1 MERTGKKKR
10 KTFTRRDFLKSLGGG
25 AVGVGVASKVLGKE
39 PVFPQASPGD
49 PEIFSRKKI
58 ALTVNGK
65 SLSLEVDADE
75 TLLQVLRDKLKLTG
89 TKKTCN
95 RGECGGCTVLLNGTP
110 VYSCHMLALQADGGE
125 ILSVEGLA
133 KGDKLHPVQQ
143 AFIDKDAYQCGFCTP
158 GFIMASVAL
167 LNKTKTPSPEDIR
180 AALAGNLCRCGNY
193 QKIYE
198 AVSSASET
206 MRKA

>member
-1 MERTGKKKR
+1 
-10 KTFTRRDFLKSLGGG
+10 
-25 AVGVGVASKVLGKE
+25 
-39 PVFPQASPGD
+39 
-49 PEIFSRKKI
+49 
-58 ALTVNGK
+58 
-65 SLSLEVDADE
+65 VDADE

-89 TKKTCN
+89 TKRTCN

-193 QKIYE
+193 QKICE

-206 MRKA
+206 MRRA

>member
-10 KTFTRRDFLKSLGGG
+10 KTFTRRDFLKSLGGS

-39 PVFPQASPGD
+39 PAFPQASPGD

-58 ALTVNGK
+58 SLTVNGK

-75 TLLQVLRDKLKLTG
+75 TLLQVLRDRLKLTG
-89 TKKTCN
+89 TKRTCN

-143 AFIDKDAYQCGFCTP
+143 AFIDKDGYQCGFCTS

-167 LNKTKTPSPEDIR
+167 LNKTKTPSSDDIR

-206 MRKA
+206 MRRT

>member
-1 MERTGKKKR
+1 
-10 KTFTRRDFLKSLGGG
+10 
-25 AVGVGVASKVLGKE
+25 
-39 PVFPQASPGD
+39 
-49 PEIFSRKKI
+49 
-58 ALTVNGK
+58 
-65 SLSLEVDADE
+65 
-75 TLLQVLRDKLKLTG
+75 
-89 TKKTCN
+89 
-95 RGECGGCTVLLNGTP
+95 
-110 VYSCHMLALQADGGE
+110 MLALQADGGE

-206 MRKA
+206 MRRA

>member
-10 KTFTRRDFLKSLGGG
+10 KTVTRRDFLKSLGGG

-39 PVFPQASPGD
+39 SALAQAGPGD
-49 PEIFSRKKI
+49 PEIFSRKNI
-58 ALTVNGK
+58 SLIVNGK
-65 SLSLEVDADE
+65 SLSLDVDANE

-89 TKKTCN
+89 TKRTCN

-158 GFIMASVAL
+158 GFIMSSVAL
-167 LNKTKTPSPEDIR
+167 LNKTRAPSSDDIR
-180 AALAGNLCRCGNY
+180 SSLAGNLCRCGNY

-198 AVSSASET
+198 AVSSASEA
-206 MRKA
+206 MGRG

>member
-1 MERTGKKKR
+1 
-10 KTFTRRDFLKSLGGG
+10 
-25 AVGVGVASKVLGKE
+25 
-39 PVFPQASPGD
+39 
-49 PEIFSRKKI
+49 
-58 ALTVNGK
+58 
-65 SLSLEVDADE
+65 
-75 TLLQVLRDKLKLTG
+75 LTG
-89 TKKTCN
+89 TKRTCN

-206 MRKA
+206 MRRA

>member
-10 KTFTRRDFLKSLGGG
+10 KTVTRRDFLKSLGGG

-39 PVFPQASPGD
+39 SALAQAGPGD
-49 PEIFSRKKI
+49 PDIFSRKKI
-58 ALTVNGK
+58 SLTVNGK
-65 SLSLEVDADE
+65 SLSLDVDANE

-89 TKKTCN
+89 TKRTCN

-125 ILSVEGLA
+125 ILSIEGLA

-143 AFIDKDAYQCGFCTP
+143 AFIDKDAYQCGFCSP

-167 LNKTKTPSPEDIR
+167 LNKAKAPSSDDIR

-206 MRKA
+206 MRRG

>member
-39 PVFPQASPGD
+39 PVLPQAGPGD
-49 PEIFSRKKI
+49 PEIFSRKI
-58 ALTVNGK
+58 ISLTVNGK
-65 SLSLEVDADE
+65 SLSLEVDANE

-206 MRKA
+206 MRRA

>member
-1 MERTGKKKR
+1 MERSGKKKR

-39 PVFPQASPGD
+39 SILPQAGPGD

-65 SLSLEVDADE
+65 SLSLEVEADE

-89 TKKTCN
+89 TKRTCN

-133 KGDKLHPVQQ
+133 REDKLHPVQQ
-143 AFIDKDAYQCGFCTP
+143 AFIDYGAMQCGFCIP
-158 GFIMASVAL
+158 GMILSAKAL
-167 LNKTKTPSPEDIR
+167 LDETPHPTEEQVRDAI
-180 AALAGNLCRCGNY
+180 AGNLCRCTGY
-193 QKIYE
+193 AKIVQ
-198 AVSSASET
+198 AILSVSKS
-206 MRKA
+206 